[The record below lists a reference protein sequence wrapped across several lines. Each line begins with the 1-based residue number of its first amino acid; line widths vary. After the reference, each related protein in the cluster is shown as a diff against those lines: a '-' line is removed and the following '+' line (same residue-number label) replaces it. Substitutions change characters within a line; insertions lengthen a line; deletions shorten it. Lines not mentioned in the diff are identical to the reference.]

1 MFFIIGNP
9 RSGTSL
15 FRLLLTSHSNVHIPP
30 ECGFM
35 LWWEKKY
42 TDWTWAKN
50 EQDLG
55 EFLDDLFSSK
65 KFEFWDLDRTD
76 VAKTINENQPDN
88 FSSLCYLIYKVHLD
102 KFGGDA
108 RLIGDKNN
116 FHLHHINELHQL
128 FPKAKFIHIIRD
140 GRDVAT
146 SYIDMSKIESSSDYR
161 PRLPSDIADIA
172 NEWKG
177 NIEAVRN
184 GFSALPSDLK
194 LEIRYEDLVLN
205 TEDTLTWVCSHLGLD
220 FESSMLKF
228 YEKNQSK
235 KLEPDEFM
243 AWKSRTKGKIDSSAI
258 GKWKTLSQFDVSTFE
273 KHTKEILS
281 LYNYDLSEQK

>member
-1 MFFIIGNP
+1 MFFLIGNP

-15 FRLLLTSHSNVHIPP
+15 FRLLLTSHSNIHIPP

-35 LWWEKKY
+35 LWWHKAY
-42 TDWTWAKN
+42 SNWNWADN
-50 EQDLG
+50 QYDIDR
-55 EFLDDLFSSK
+55 FLDDLFSSK
-65 KFEFWDLDRTD
+65 KFEFWELDRETL
-76 VAKTINENQPDN
+76 KTQILKAEPDS
-88 FSSLCYLIYKVHLD
+88 FSSLSHEIYKFHLNQ
-102 KFGGDA
+102 FGGDA
-108 RLIGDKNN
+108 KLIGDKNN
-116 FHLHHINELHQL
+116 FHLHHIKDLHQL
-128 FPKAKFIHIIRD
+128 FPTAKFVHIIRD

-146 SYIDMSKIESSSDYR
+146 SYIDMSKIKSVSDYR
-161 PRLPSDIADIA
+161 PRLPSDITDIA
-172 NEWKG
+172 KEWKN
-177 NIEAVRN
+177 NIEMVRE
-184 GFSALPSDLK
+184 GFSCLPTDLK

-205 TEDTLTWVCSHLGLD
+205 TKDTLATVCAHLGVD
-220 FESSMLKF
+220 YDPAMLKF
-228 YEKNQSK
+228 YEKNQAR